1 MGLVKREC
9 SGVGKNGHGYPGDG
23 QRVELGTVNR
33 NVQ

>member
-9 SGVGKNGHGYPGDG
+9 SGVGKNGHGYPGDDR
-23 QRVELGTVNR
+23 RVEFEAVKR